1 MQIGESP
8 KKDKTVRNLTI
19 AGALLLVALQAPAE
33 AQTLFGTNL
42 VVNGDAESG
51 SGMNSAAPASAIP
64 GWTIGGSPAVILYTG
79 GDRLNLK
86 SLGPANRGKN
96 YFAGTTTAKAT
107 LTQKIDVSAAAAGI
121 DAGTVSYDA
130 SGYLGG
136 SNGDTSQM
144 IVTFV
149 NTSGGSI
156 GTFTLGPVT
165 DSDKAVGDA
174 LYFRRKLGQVPSGT
188 RSVTIEIDLLRSGGT
203 NNDGCADNIFFR
215 LNNDSAPPSGFF
227 GSNLIVN
234 GNAEAPCGTQLPV
247 PLTSLADSAVMEVP
261 GWVRSAFF
269 SLDTYSPDSDLAA
282 TDPGPADRGSWYF
295 YGGPNNP
302 SSTAYQDI
310 DLAGAA
316 SQIDGGKVT
325 FSFSGWIG
333 GFSSQDDS
341 MKVTALFM
349 NWSGLVLGSSTLG
362 PVKAA
367 DRGNQSELIQKSQ
380 TGAVPAGT
388 RFVRITMAATRT
400 EGSDNDGLADSL
412 SLVLTTPGAT
422 GNPPSIQS
430 GGVMSASAFG
440 GFTSIAP
447 GTWVEI
453 YGSNLASSSREWAGS
468 DFKGSTAPNSLDG
481 TSVTIAGQQAFIR
494 YISSGQVNAQIPSN
508 VAPGQQQLAVTTANG
523 SSAPFTVTVNA
534 TQPGLLAP
542 APTFVIGGKQ
552 YVVAQ
557 HADGTFVLPP
567 NSIAGVSSRQAQP
580 GETIVMYGIG
590 FGGVTPA
597 INAGQIVGVANQLAQ
612 PLTVQ
617 FGSVTATVQY
627 DGLAPNFIGLYQFNV
642 VVPNIADSD
651 AIPLTFNLGGAQGP
665 QTLYIAVKR
674 GS

>member
-1 MQIGESP
+1 M
-8 KKDKTVRNLTI
+8 RNSLI
-19 AGALLLVALQAPAE
+19 LGVLLLATLHAPAD
-33 AQTLFGTNL
+33 AQTVFGKNL

-51 SGMNSAAPASAIP
+51 TGTASATPASSIS
-64 GWTIGGSPAVILYTG
+64 GWTVAASPAVILYTA

-107 LTQKIDVSAAAAGI
+107 LTQKIDVSSAASGI

-136 SNGDTSQM
+136 ANGDSSQM
-144 IVTFV
+144 IVTFQ
-149 NTSGGSI
+149 NTAGASV

-165 DSDKAVGDA
+165 DTDKAQSDA
-174 LYFRRKLGQVPSGT
+174 LYFRRKLGQMPSGT
-188 RSVTIEIDLLRSGGT
+188 RSVTIEIDLLRSSGS
-203 NNDGCADNIFFR
+203 NNDGCADNISFQ

-234 GNAEAPCGTQLPV
+234 GNAEAPSGTQLPI
-247 PLTSLADSAVMEVP
+247 PLTTLADSAVIEVP
-261 GWVRSAFF
+261 SWVRSAAF
-269 SLDTYSPDSDLAA
+269 SLDTYSQDSDLAA
-282 TDPGPADRGSWYF
+282 KDPGPADRGSWYF
-295 YGGPNNP
+295 YGGPSNP

-333 GFSSQDDS
+333 GYSDQGDS

-349 NWSGLVLGSSTLG
+349 NWSGAALGSSTLG
-362 PVKAA
+362 PVSAA
-367 DRGNQSELIQKSQ
+367 ERGNKSALIQKSQ
-380 TGAVPAGT
+380 TGSVPAGT
-388 RFVRITMAATRT
+388 RMVRITMASTRT
-400 EGSDNDGLADSL
+400 DGSDDDGLADSL
-412 SLVLTTPGAT
+412 ALLLTAPGT
-422 GNPPSIQS
+422 GGNAPAIQS
-430 GGVMSASAFG
+430 NGVVSASAFG

-453 YGSNLASSSREWAGS
+453 YGSSLAGSSREWAGS
-468 DFKGSTAPNSLDG
+468 DFKGSTAPTSLDG
-481 TSVTIAGQQAFIR
+481 TSVAIAGQQAFIR
-494 YISSGQVNAQIPSN
+494 YISSGQVNAQVPSN
-508 VAPGQQQLAVTTANG
+508 IAPGPQQLTVTTANG
-523 SSAPFTVTVNA
+523 TSAPYAVTVNA
-534 TQPGLLAP
+534 AQPGLLAP

-567 NSIAGVSSRQAQP
+567 NSLAGVATRQAQP
-580 GETIVMYGIG
+580 GEAIVMYGIG

-597 INAGQIVGVANQLAQ
+597 IGAGQIVGVSNQLAQ
-612 PLTVQ
+612 PLTIQ
-617 FGSVTATVQY
+617 FGNVTATVQY
-627 DGLAPNFIGLYQFNV
+627 DGLAPGFIGLYQFNV
-642 VVPNIADSD
+642 VVPNVSDSD
-651 AIPLTFNLGGAQGP
+651 AVPLTFNLGGVQGS

-674 GS
+674 

>member
-1 MQIGESP
+1 M
-8 KKDKTVRNLTI
+8 RNIFVL
-19 AGALLLVALQAPAE
+19 GALLLAALQAPAE
-33 AQTLFGTNL
+33 AQTVFGKNL

-51 SGMNSAAPASAIP
+51 TGTNAATPASSIS
-64 GWTIGGSPAVILYTG
+64 GWTIGGSPAVILYTS

-96 YFAGTTTAKAT
+96 YFSGTTTAKAT
-107 LTQKIDVSAAAAGI
+107 LTQKIDISSAAAGI
-121 DAGTVSYDA
+121 DAGTVAYDA

-144 IVTFV
+144 IVTFQ
-149 NTSGGSI
+149 NTSGGSV

-165 DSDKAVGDA
+165 DTDKDQSDA
-174 LYFRRKLGQVPSGT
+174 LYYRRKLGQVPSGT
-188 RSVTIEIDLLRSGGT
+188 RSVTIEIDMLRSGGT
-203 NNDGCADNIFFR
+203 NNDGCADNISFQ
-215 LNNDSAPPSGFF
+215 LNNDAAAPSGFF

-234 GNAEAPCGTQLPV
+234 GNAEAPSGTQLPV
-247 PLTSLADSAVMEVP
+247 PLTSLADSTLIEVP
-261 GWVRSAFF
+261 FWVRSASF

-295 YGGPNNP
+295 YGGPSNP

-333 GFSSQDDS
+333 GYSSQGDS

-349 NWSGLVLGSSTLG
+349 NWSGQALGSSTLG
-362 PVKAA
+362 PVTAA
-367 DRGNQSELIQKSQ
+367 DRGSNSKLLQKSQ
-380 TGAVPAGT
+380 TGSVPAGT
-388 RFVRITMAATRT
+388 RMVRVTMASTRT
-400 EGSDNDGLADSL
+400 DGSDNDGLADSL
-412 SLVLTTPGAT
+412 ALVLTTPGAG
-422 GNPPSIQS
+422 GNVPSIQS
-430 GGVMSASAFG
+430 GGVVSASAFG

-453 YGSNLASSSREWAGS
+453 YGSNLAGSSREWAGS

-508 VAPGQQQLAVTTANG
+508 VAPGSQQLTVTTANG
-523 SSAPFTVTVNA
+523 TSAPFTVPVNA
-534 TQPGLLAP
+534 AQPGLLAP

-557 HADGTFVLPP
+557 HADGSFVLPP
-567 NSIAGVSSRQAQP
+567 NSITGVATRQAQP
-580 GETIVMYGIG
+580 GEAIVMYGIG
-590 FGGVTPA
+590 FGSVTPA
-597 INAGQIVGVANQLAQ
+597 TSAGQIVGGANQLAQ
-612 PLTVQ
+612 PLTIQ

-627 DGLAPNFIGLYQFNV
+627 DGLAPGFIGLYQFNV
-642 VVPNIADSD
+642 VVPNISD
-651 AIPLTFNLGGAQGP
+651 NDAVPLTFNLGGAQGS

-674 GS
+674 GT